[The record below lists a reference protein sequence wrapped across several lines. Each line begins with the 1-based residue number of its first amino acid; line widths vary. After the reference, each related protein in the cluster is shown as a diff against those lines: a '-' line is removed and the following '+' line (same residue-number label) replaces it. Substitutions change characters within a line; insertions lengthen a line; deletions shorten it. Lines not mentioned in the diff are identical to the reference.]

1 MNMIKRLIREEEGQ
15 GLTEYALVL
24 AVVVIIAAAV
34 GTIFRNDI
42 KALFTDVGND
52 IKDFELE

>member
-1 MNMIKRLIREEEGQ
+1 MNLIKRLIREEEGQ